1 MGLRRV
7 ETTLGEPMDWKFK
20 KLGPV
25 VALTMVGLGST
36 GFAADN
42 NKTDRARTEYDRA
55 RDRARDREK
64 DRAQYDR
71 ARDRERAEQDRQ
83 MGNERMPGY
92 GNMDA
97 CMPEPAAPCYSLDTP
112 PCDYCLGPENVAGNP
127 SVRPYTCGGDVVL
140 EVAGFY
146 WNAHQDGLEFALS
159 DSVLAPATTT
169 SNPSQLNNLIQ
180 AEYLNPKAKW
190 ELGFKLGLGYD
201 STHDGWDLMLLW
213 THYRGRAK
221 KEADLDLED
230 NSSLLPLWSAF
241 STSAGVAGTGIDNLL
256 YATNVEARWKLRL
269 DLVDLELGRE
279 FWSSK
284 YLTLRPHVGLRYVHI
299 KQDYDIMHQ
308 GGAWSAVP
316 PVTGGLQQAVNNEV
330 DLDNKFRGIGVRAG
344 LNSTWMLGR
353 GFAFFGKA
361 AISIV
366 YGRFTIDADETNSLA
381 QFPFS
386 DTEILDT
393 EEHFRSSKGMTDL
406 EFGISWSTM
415 FSDCQ
420 YGFTLA
426 LAWEHHLFFNQ
437 NQFWRVNRVGGQGG
451 IAQPNNTGQNVFS
464 KQSGDLSTQGW
475 TLSATF
481 EF

>member
-1 MGLRRV
+1 MHWNV
-7 ETTLGEPMDWKFK
+7 K
-20 KLGPV
+20 KLGPM

-42 NKTDRARTEYDRA
+42 NKMDSARTEYDRA
-55 RDRARDREK
+55 RDRAKDRTK
-64 DRAQYDR
+64 DRAEYDR
-71 ARDRERAEQDRQ
+71 ARDRERAERDRQ

-127 SVRPYTCGGDVVL
+127 AVRPYTCDGDIVV

-146 WNAHQDGLEFALS
+146 WNAHQDGLEFAIAN
-159 DSVLAPATTT
+159 SVAAPATTAGD
-169 SNPSQLNNLIQ
+169 SSALNNLVR

-221 KEADLDLED
+221 KEADIDLAD

-241 STSAGVAGTGIDNLL
+241 STSAGVPGVGSNNIL
-256 YATNVEARWKLRL
+256 YATDINAHWKLRL

-284 YLTLRPHVGLRYVHI
+284 YLTLRPHIGLRYTWL
-299 KQDYDIMHQ
+299 KQSYDITHQ
-308 GGAWSAVP
+308 GGAWGAVDGIQP
-316 PVTGGLQQAVNNEV
+316 AFNNEV
-330 DLDNKFRGIGVRAG
+330 DLRSKFKGIGVRAG

-353 GFAFFGKA
+353 GFAFFGNA

-366 YGRFTIDADETNSLA
+366 YGRFSVDADENNFLTTA
-381 QFPFS
+381 PFS
-386 DTEILDT
+386 TTEVLDT
-393 EEHFRSSKGMTDL
+393 DEHFRSSKGMTDL
-406 EFGISWSTM
+406 AFGISWSTM

-437 NQFWRVNRVGGQGG
+437 NQFWRVNRVGGQALM
-451 IAQPNNTGQNVFS
+451 AQPNNSGMNVFS

-475 TLSATF
+475 TLSAVF

>member
-1 MGLRRV
+1 
-7 ETTLGEPMDWKFK
+7 MDGKFK
-20 KLGPV
+20 KLGLAV
-25 VALTMVGLGST
+25 TLSIVGLGST
-36 GFAADN
+36 GLASESN
-42 NKTDRARTEYDRA
+42 IPSRAKAE
-55 RDRARDREK
+55 RDRQK
-64 DRAQYDR
+64 
-71 ARDRERAEQDRQ
+71 
-83 MGNERMPGY
+83 GNERMPGY

-127 SVRPYTCGGDVVL
+127 AVRPYTCDGDIVI

-146 WNAHQDGLEFALS
+146 WNAHQDGLEFAIA
-159 DSVLAPATTT
+159 DSVAAPATTL
-169 SNPSQLNNLIQ
+169 SNPSELNNLIR

-221 KEADLDLED
+221 KEADIDLDD

-241 STSAGVAGTGIDNLL
+241 STSAGSLGTGINNIL
-256 YATNVEARWKLRL
+256 YATNIEAHWKLRL

-284 YLTLRPHVGLRYVHI
+284 YLTLRPHIGLRYAWI
-299 KQDYDIMHQ
+299 RQDLDIMHQ
-308 GGAWSAVP
+308 GGAFSAVAP
-316 PVTGGLQQAVNNEV
+316 SSEDVFQQAMNNEV
-330 DLDNKFRGIGVRAG
+330 DLHSKFKGIGVRAG
-344 LNSTWMLGR
+344 LNSTWLLGR
-353 GFAFFGKA
+353 GFAFFGNA

-366 YGRFTIDADETNSLA
+366 YGRFSVDADEENSLA
-381 QFPFS
+381 QSPFS
-386 DTEILDT
+386 ETQILDT
-393 EEHFRSSKGMTDL
+393 DEHFRSSKGMTDL
-406 EFGISWSTM
+406 AFGISWSTM

-437 NQFWRVNRVGGQGG
+437 NQFWRANRVGGG
-451 IAQPNNTGQNVFS
+451 ALLFQPNNTGQNVFS

-475 TLSATF
+475 TLSAVF